1 MRAVSFALATTFL
14 VAVSPFDLSYAQST
28 DCAVTGI
35 SAEEAPPPLPEY
47 DQPPIP
53 APGYIWTPG
62 YWAWNNVDYYWV
74 PGSWAE
80 PPEAELLWT
89 PPYWGF
95 ANGAYV
101 FHRGYWGERVG
112 FYGGVDYGYGYGGR
126 GFEGGRWDHG
136 AFYYNRAVTNLR
148 GAAVTNV
155 YEKNVVINNGDRISY
170 NGGRGGLTLR
180 PTAEEEAAAREPHR
194 PPTQWQT
201 QHVRAA
207 SVDSAGFASTNHG
220 HPAHGATAR
229 PIGLEGKPGHE
240 GAPGTPEN
248 PAGTPG
254 HTPHELHAP
263 LAGKHNPP
271 KRNELEPG
279 SHNLPTEGGKPI
291 REKPL
296 EHRLETR
303 AVGGHNP
310 HVHQHVEPGA
320 GAMRMEAAPVHRE
333 APHHEAP
340 TRIEAPPHREA
351 PPHHEAP
358 GGHRPEHEGGKRPG
372 DR

>member
-1 MRAVSFALATTFL
+1 MRNRPIAP
-14 VAVSPFDLSYAQST
+14 SP
-28 DCAVTGI
+28 G
-35 SAEEAPPPLPEY
+35 SAPKRRPPPLPEY

-148 GAAVTNV
+148 GATITNV
-155 YEKNVVINNGDRISY
+155 YEKNVVISNRDRVSY

-180 PTAEEEAAAREPHR
+180 PTAEEEARGA
-194 PPTQWQT
+194 
-201 QHVRAA
+201 RAA
-207 SVDSAGFASTNHG
+207 SAADAVADPACPRRQRGQHRFRLDQSRPSGPRGRRRGLSAWRASR
-220 HPAHGATAR
+220 AMKALRAR
-229 PIGLEGKPGHE
+229 RRLLPERRGIRHMNCTGRSRARTIRRSTTGWSRERIICPPKAGKPLREKRSSIGSR
-240 GAPGTPEN
+240 PR
-248 PAGTPG
+248 
-254 HTPHELHAP
+254 P
-263 LAGKHNPP
+263 LAATIRMCTSASNRVPARCAWRLLRYIARRRIM
-271 KRNELEPG
+271 KRRPVLKRRHIARIP
-279 SHNLPTEGGKPI
+279 
-291 REKPL
+291 
-296 EHRLETR
+296 R
-303 AVGGHNP
+303 A
-310 HVHQHVEPGA
+310 
-320 GAMRMEAAPVHRE
+320 
-333 APHHEAP
+333 
-340 TRIEAPPHREA
+340 
-351 PPHHEAP
+351 
-358 GGHRPEHEGGKRPG
+358 
-372 DR
+372 